1 MTATGCVI
9 TIGSL
14 TAEPTELPSSFVQ
27 VRLAA
32 SIQTGEP
39 SVKVLLKVVGEGESG
54 PITDEYMLAGTVTRE
69 APAVWTEV
77 ALDAYLFSA
86 IRRWRVTG
94 IVCYSAG
101 IGHSRCSCTPSDIF
115 TPSGNP
121 APAS

>member
-1 MTATGCVI
+1 MTATGCII

-14 TAEPTELPSSFVQ
+14 TAEATELPAGFVQ

-32 SIQTGEP
+32 LILTEEP
-39 SVKVLLKVVGEGESG
+39 SVNVLLKVVGEGDGG
-54 PITDEYMLAGTVTRE
+54 PVTDEHVLAGTVNRE

-77 ALDAYLFSA
+77 ALDAYIFSTVH
-86 IRRWRVTG
+86 RWRVTG

-101 IGHSRCSCTPSDIF
+101 AGHSRCSCTPSDIF
-115 TPSGNP
+115 TSSCNP